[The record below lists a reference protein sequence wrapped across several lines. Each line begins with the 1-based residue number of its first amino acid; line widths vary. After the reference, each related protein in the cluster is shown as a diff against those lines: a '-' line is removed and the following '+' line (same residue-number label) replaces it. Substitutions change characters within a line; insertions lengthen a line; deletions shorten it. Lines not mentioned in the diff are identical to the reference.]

1 MRKEKF
7 MEHSIFEQ
15 IQNAVT
21 AEGKLPEDFR
31 LPDELPENEIKFA
44 PGAMDGIIFYHAAVQ
59 SEKSEEYQ
67 LLVNAIDVAAE
78 GSIDEAIRLVYEF
91 ASKYHVLG
99 LIDLF
104 QEYMQENQERLF
116 VKNMINFAI
125 DLMMEGTKV
134 EAVKFGMSLLELID
148 LEGQDQIKDAIRLLA
163 LSDEFTLYAAF
174 LMRHWEN
181 PNKELFEILQKVEGW
196 GRVHLV
202 RMIEADSEE
211 IEEWLVR
218 NGVHNEVVPAYSGL
232 DCFKKVHYLQRI
244 QNPALD
250 LESYRGLADILDAML
265 DEGPVVGISAFEENA
280 IEIIQAF
287 LAATKMRTDLE
298 ASDYTTLLD
307 LKDYLQKNKDSES
320 FVTLCEE
327 LTLFLQSNQVKET
340 IQCALKKGEAFEIAR
355 RLGMDYQQY
364 AYLAVADNFVKNAWI
379 ASLLMKDDYK
389 VQEIIN
395 LAHEKL
401 HVEEIATGAADEA
414 GFGEGFEAHQALTM
428 ILQELRSRIHI
439 GENLIQPA
447 LKSPVVSNRNA
458 ALSVLEAWMNTSG
471 QAIQEISPQW
481 AQYLEV
487 LQHDEVREDIRK
499 RIEQILN
506 NCVAQTD
513 SN

>member
-44 PGAMDGIIFYHAAVQ
+44 PGAMDGIIFYHAPVQ

-67 LLVNAIDVAAE
+67 LLVNAIDGAAE
-78 GSIDEAIRLVYEF
+78 GSIDEAIRLVHEF

-174 LMRHWEN
+174 LMRGWEN

-218 NGVHNEVVPAYSGL
+218 NGVHNEVVSAYSGL

-287 LAATKMRTDLE
+287 FAVTKMRTDLE

-320 FVTLCEE
+320 FATLCEE
-327 LTLFLQSNQVKET
+327 LILFLQSNQIKET

-379 ASLLMKDDYK
+379 ASLLMEDDYK

-401 HVEEIATGAADEA
+401 HVEKIATGAADEA
-414 GFGEGFEAHQALTM
+414 GFGEGFEAHRALTM

-447 LKSPVVSNRNA
+447 LKSPVVSNRNV

-471 QAIQEISPQW
+471 QAIQEISPQL

-487 LQHDEVREDIRK
+487 IQHDEVREDIRK